1 MNYKYIPSKSL
12 GSQIVGLRQRPEL
25 DQTAISGNSF
35 LPTHVTIG
43 ITSGYSLPVSNG
55 SDKEVLSFNHSV
67 PRRWDQA
74 SDITFSTICALDT
87 ANASKKFKLRLDW
100 ESYGAGDVLP
110 VTTHTVTTET
120 SIVTASQYTVY
131 KVDFTIDY
139 DIDTPNVIVAG
150 DTLVGKLFRVAA
162 SSLEITGEVII
173 LDWWINYWRGFYGGS

>member
-1 MNYKYIPSKSL
+1 
-12 GSQIVGLRQRPEL
+12 
-25 DQTAISGNSF
+25 
-35 LPTHVTIG
+35 
-43 ITSGYSLPVSNG
+43 
-55 SDKEVLSFNHSV
+55 
-67 PRRWDQA
+67 
-74 SDITFSTICALDT
+74 
-87 ANASKKFKLRLDW
+87 
-100 ESYGAGDVLP
+100 